1 MANTPLTVDL
11 PHQLGAEEARRRI
24 DGKIGTLKDHIPG
37 GADVRTAWNGDRL
50 DLLVAAMGQELNAA
64 LDVRETFVRVEVLLP
79 PALGFFGK
87 AIELALKRGG
97 AALLED
103 KSGSRG

>member
-1 MANTPLTVDL
+1 MTNTPLTIDL

-24 DGKIGTLKDHIPG
+24 DGKIGTLKDHLPG
-37 GADVRTAWNGDRL
+37 MAEVRAAWTGDAL
-50 DLLVAAMGQELNAA
+50 GLQVAAMGQEVNAR

>member
-1 MANTPLTVDL
+1 MSNTPLTVDV

-24 DGKIGTLKDHIPG
+24 DGKIGTLKDHIPVA
-37 GADVRTAWNGDRL
+37 ADVRAAWQGDRL
-50 DLLVAAMGQELNAA
+50 GLQVAAMGQEVNAV
-64 LDVRETFVRVEVLLP
+64 LDVRDTFVRVEVLLP

>member
-1 MANTPLTVDL
+1 MTNTPLTVDL

-24 DGKIGTLKDHIPG
+24 DGKIDTLKDHIPG
-37 GADVRTAWNGDRL
+37 AADVRASWNGDKL
-50 DLLVAAMGQELNAA
+50 GLVVAAMGQELNAA